1 MSKNYEISVSAHPN
15 IYNNSSARNLD
26 IYFSEPENGV
36 NDDTGILNIIAG
48 FGGNATSNV
57 YKKMRSYFADEDNMV
72 TVQCNYFGWEFMQS
86 DVLQET
92 IENFNDMGLIQAMD
106 NIFSVIMISEILKDN
121 NLIFNAS
128 KIVSYGHS
136 HGAYLSYL
144 SNRFAPGL
152 FNLIIDNS
160 SWLYPVYMLA
170 DRYLNIHGNQYIFHY
185 LIRSF
190 ENIDLDICNL
200 NFVYNRFKNK
210 CIIHSFHGTEDM
222 LIKIKD
228 KENFCLPLKK
238 CFLHKID
245 HSNINDIFRSSGHS
259 LDADYLE
266 LYDFVM
272 NNYTINFG
280 RSIYILKEMANTDLV
295 NHPELIDQFLPW
307 SKTLSPDCYKTS

>member
-15 IYNNSSARNLD
+15 IYNNSSARNID

-57 YKKMRSYFADEDNMV
+57 YKKMRSYFADEYNMV

-92 IENFNDMGLIQAMD
+92 MENFNDMGPLQAMD

-160 SWLYPVYMLA
+160 SWLYPIYMLA
-170 DRYLNIHGNQYIFHY
+170 DRYLNINGNQYIFHY

-190 ENIDLDICNL
+190 ENIDLDIYNL
-200 NFVYNRFKNK
+200 NFVYSRFKNK
-210 CIIHSFHGTEDM
+210 CTIHSFHGTEDT
-222 LIKIKD
+222 LIRIKD

-245 HSNINDIFRSSGHS
+245 HSNINDVFRSPGHS

-266 LYDFVM
+266 LYAFVM
-272 NNYTINFG
+272 DNCNINFG
-280 RSIYILKEMANTDLV
+280 RSTDITIQSHRIETKNYSYYFDYKNKIPL
-295 NHPELIDQFLPW
+295 LIREE
-307 SKTLSPDCYKTS
+307 KN